1 MKAHLTQSNI
11 STFKPKDKPYWI
23 TDDGFKNLRLYV
35 GSAGKTWYACY
46 RDEADGKNKSHKL
59 GSAETLTVAQAR
71 EQAKEFG
78 AKLIRGEVTKKEKPT
93 PKTTLQNLFD
103 VYEPWVMS
111 NRRSGDATINMI
123 RSAFGFLLDRNIDE
137 LTLIEIEKWR
147 MERIQSGSKASTV
160 NRLMTALQAMLNWGV
175 KRNIIQANP
184 FTRLEHMQEHDS
196 DAKVR
201 YLSDDERSRLMTAL
215 DAREKK
221 IRAGRGSHN
230 AWLAERGHALKP
242 ELDGAYADYLKPMV
256 LLSLNT
262 GMRQGNLFSLVWGD
276 VDFETRTLTLRAAV
290 TKTGKTLRLP
300 VNSLVVNVLT
310 AWKKQTA
317 SAAENA
323 LIFPSP
329 VSGGVLSGV
338 KRAWASVLKEAGIE
352 NFRWHDMRHDFASQ
366 LVMQGVDLNVVRE
379 LLGHADMKMTMRYA
393 HLAPSVKL
401 QAVELLAQK
410 RSKKIQ

>member
-1 MKAHLTQSNI
+1 MKAHLTQNNI

-23 TDDGFKNLRLYV
+23 TDDSFKNLRLYV

-46 RDEADGKNKSHKL
+46 RDEADRKNKSHKL

-78 AKLIRGEVTKKEKPT
+78 ARLIRGEVAKKEKSA
-93 PKTTLQNLFD
+93 PKTTLQNLLD
-103 VYEPWVMS
+103 VYEPWVLS
-111 NRRSGDATINMI
+111 SRRSGGATINMI
-123 RSAFGFLLDRNIDE
+123 RSAFGFLFERGIDQ

-184 FTRLEHMQEHDS
+184 FARLEHMQEHDS

-221 IRAGRGSHN
+221 IRASRGNHN

-276 VDFETRTLTLRAAV
+276 VDFETRTMLLRAAV
-290 TKTGKTLRLP
+290 TKAGKTLRLP
-300 VNSLVVNVLT
+300 INSVAVDVLM

-317 SAAENA
+317 NAAENA

-329 VSGGVLSGV
+329 ISGGILSSV
-338 KRAWASVLKEAGIE
+338 KRAWAAVLKEAGIE

-401 QAVELLAQK
+401 QAVELLAQSQN
-410 RSKKIQ
+410 RKIQ